1 VVALVVVAVGGVLYL
16 LALRRWRA
24 ALGLPPLR
32 SLRPR
37 RRRPSS
43 SAEDDHSPLGGTL

>member
-1 VVALVVVAVGGVLYL
+1 VGGVLYL
-16 LALRRWRA
+16 LAIRRWRA
-24 ALGLPPLR
+24 ALGLPSLR

-43 SAEDDHSPLGGTL
+43 STEDDRSPLGGNL